1 MKMTEHYR
9 EHFHRDIDYLVALAS
24 ENVRQGIIEEPRAY
38 FDTFTLNADQIETP
52 SAPDVFINGEQFP
65 VVITQLSAYVRPNF
79 QAQPPN
85 PTLDERFIQRMGL
98 RLTFHDQYYQSRTF
112 VPMPLWLNKVVSAGP
127 LVSQGTSAWTFARPF
142 VLSARD
148 SLRVEVALEAAP
160 TVGNTRRATVSFTGT
175 GMLSKRPYFLSQSI
189 ELASTV
195 PAVLPTQ
202 GFRNDGAEPI
212 AVTDMAIHCGGESQ
226 AATGVGDTRRLRI
239 NVRQIGNGTQ
249 ADWFEGPTVPL
260 PLAQMPA
267 TLAGFTSG
275 RALVHRF
282 PGKGL
287 LWEPGEGIT
296 MDAVALDATVAGF
309 ELGVALSG
317 YISVV

>member
-1 MKMTEHYR
+1 MTEHYK

-38 FDTFTLNADQIETP
+38 FDTFTLLADQVETP
-52 SAPDVFINGEQFP
+52 GAPDVFINGEQFP
-65 VVITQLSAYVRPNF
+65 VVISQLSAYMRPNF
-79 QAQPPN
+79 LAQPPN
-85 PTLDERFIQRMGL
+85 LTLDERFIQRMGL
-98 RLTFHDQYYQSRTF
+98 RLTFHDQYYMSRNF
-112 VPMPLWLNKVVSAGP
+112 VPMPLWLNKVVSAGD
-127 LVSQGTSAWTFARPF
+127 LVSQGTSAWTFERPF

-148 SLRVEVALEAAP
+148 SLRVVVALESTPSAN
-160 TVGNTRRATVSFTGT
+160 NTRRVTVSFTGT
-175 GMLSKRPYFLSQSI
+175 GMLSKRPYFLSQSVDLGGTI
-189 ELASTV
+189 PV
-195 PAVLPTQ
+195 ILPTQ

-212 AVTDMAIHCGGESQ
+212 AITDMATHCGGEDKAPSG
-226 AATGVGDTRRLRI
+226 AGDSRQLRF

-260 PLAQMPA
+260 PLNQMPA
-267 TLAGFTSG
+267 PLAGFTSG
-275 RALVHRF
+275 RALIHRF

-296 MDAVALDATVAGF
+296 MDAVALDPSVVGL